1 MRDLRAAFLV
11 CSLSCAAL
19 LAACSKDGAPTS
31 EPAPAPTGTEA
42 TSGETPTAATDPVAA
57 PADAT
62 PSPSSVIAAV
72 LDSRPMA
79 MYLHPEVEGRVP
91 VRIAGPALAGVT
103 VDAVAQGQPVKLLT
117 VVEATV
123 DPEGP
128 CVIFERI
135 DIGEATAEVEL
146 RYPIEGVIGRFVL
159 EREGAGWRIVKAELA
174 ER

>member
-19 LAACSKDGAPTS
+19 AACSKDGAPAS
-31 EPAPAPTGTEA
+31 EPPTATASSGATEDAAPPAP
-42 TSGETPTAATDPVAA
+42 V
-57 PADAT
+57 DAT
-62 PSPSSVIAAV
+62 AVAEPSPSSVIAAV
-72 LDSRPMA
+72 LDSRPMT

-91 VRIAGPALAGVT
+91 VRVAGPALAGLT
-103 VDAVAQGQPVKLLT
+103 VDAIAQGQPVKLLT
-117 VVEATV
+117 VDEATT
-123 DPEGP
+123 DPEAA

-135 DIGEATAEVEL
+135 DVGEATAEVEL
-146 RYPIEGVIGRFVL
+146 RYPIEGVLGRFLL

>member
-1 MRDLRAAFLV
+1 MRDLRAALLV
-11 CSLSCAAL
+11 CSLCCVAL
-19 LAACSKDGAPTS
+19 PACSKAGAPANEAPTASPSAATAS
-31 EPAPAPTGTEA
+31 EDAPAA
-42 TSGETPTAATDPVAA
+42 TTAPPAA
-57 PADAT
+57 PVEAT

-72 LDSRPMA
+72 LDSRPMT

-91 VRIAGPALAGVT
+91 VRVAGPALAGVT

-117 VVEATV
+117 VVEATT

-146 RYPIEGVIGRFVL
+146 RYPIEGVLGHFVL

>member
-1 MRDLRAAFLV
+1 MRDLRAALLV

-19 LAACSKDGAPTS
+19 LACSKAGAPAS
-31 EPAPAPTGTEA
+31 EAPTAPPSAETA
-42 TSGETPTAATDPVAA
+42 SGEGPAVTTAPPAA
-57 PADAT
+57 PVEAT

-72 LDSRPMA
+72 LDSRPMT

-91 VRIAGPALAGVT
+91 VRVAGPALAGVT
-103 VDAVAQGQPVKLLT
+103 VDAIAQGQPVKMLT
-117 VVEATV
+117 ADEATA
-123 DPEGP
+123 DPEAA

-135 DIGEATAEVEL
+135 DVGEATAEVEL
-146 RYPIEGVIGRFVL
+146 RYPIEGVIGRILL